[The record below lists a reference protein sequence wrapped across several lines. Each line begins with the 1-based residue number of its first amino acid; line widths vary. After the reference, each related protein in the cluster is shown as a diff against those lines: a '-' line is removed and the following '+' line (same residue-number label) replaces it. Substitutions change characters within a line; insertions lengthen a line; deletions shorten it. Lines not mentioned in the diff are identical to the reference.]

1 VNPIFAES
9 FKYPKSKGGG
19 EFTINYMAASLNK
32 EAESG
37 EFFFEFDEIVW
48 EHKLAQ
54 CFEKLGAGQVSI
66 VTFQHNDGNESASN
80 ALLRLHTSNGVL
92 YERGTCPPAL
102 KDKLEA
108 KLAEHAKKS
117 ESKEFD
123 EKTNAALKQSLAD
136 IGVKVETTQT
146 AVTKMDTKIN
156 DVQNGVCSII
166 PDYQKENDELKKKLV
181 HKTKECD
188 RIEFHKARD
197 TRTINEKDVLIRGL
211 QAQVKHLQEEKTVLE
226 TVVTEHKRH
235 ITTLEYQNHTLANQ
249 LNMSNAITDAKE
261 IKDYLESEAK
271 RRRVD

>member
-1 VNPIFAES
+1 MQH
-9 FKYPKSKGGG
+9 FKDDC
-19 EFTINYMAASLNK
+19 ILV
-32 EAESG
+32 
-37 EFFFEFDEIVW
+37 DC
-48 EHKLAQ
+48 Q
-54 CFEKLGAGQVSI
+54 
-66 VTFQHNDGNESASN
+66 
-80 ALLRLHTSNGVL
+80 
-92 YERGTCPPAL
+92 
-102 KDKLEA
+102 
-108 KLAEHAKKS
+108 
-117 ESKEFD
+117 
-123 EKTNAALKQSLAD
+123 QS
-136 IGVKVETTQT
+136 
-146 AVTKMDTKIN
+146 
-156 DVQNGVCSII
+156 I
-166 PDYQKENDELKKKLV
+166 PDYQKEIEGLKKKLV